1 MKNGLKK
8 LKNYHDKATKMN
20 RKEAH
25 KVAQNI
31 AKYVNNQFKDIYPD
45 AFLHCTTKD
54 PEIYKSANPC
64 IYSWYLRALNGILD
78 LDFSPKYQQTY
89 DETIESDW
97 SCVETF
103 FVDMKHTNNFLKF
116 LIENV
121 KIGY

>member
-1 MKNGLKK
+1 
-8 LKNYHDKATKMN
+8 MN

-25 KVAQNI
+25 EVAQNI

-54 PEIYKSANPC
+54 PEIYRNANPC
-64 IYSWYLRALNGILD
+64 MYSWYLKAVKAIQN
-78 LDFSPKYQQTY
+78 LDFSPRYQQT
-89 DETIESDW
+89 DKERIVSDW

-103 FVDMKHTNNFLKF
+103 FVDMRHTDNFLKF